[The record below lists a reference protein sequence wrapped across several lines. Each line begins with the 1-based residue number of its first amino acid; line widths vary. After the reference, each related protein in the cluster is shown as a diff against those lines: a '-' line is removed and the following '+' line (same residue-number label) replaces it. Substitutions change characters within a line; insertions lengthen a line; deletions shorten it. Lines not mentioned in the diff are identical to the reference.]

1 MCPSFLEGTLG
12 SRLPTISR
20 RFLVSLQLPKK
31 EPGLLCPLIAPFHPP
46 AHPCCL
52 LGVTF
57 QTKEWH
63 CDPCLG
69 VCFWGRT
76 SRRENRDSELG
87 PGAQHLLLRAG
98 PWRCGMEV
106 SAGRPWP
113 LALLSTVADSGL
125 RGPLPL
131 PCHPPLGIWFPSSR
145 LCLPH
150 TCWVAPSES
159 GRVRD
164 TNTGPGRLQVPSRSC
179 LWQAATGRLSRRLPL
194 SAQP

>member
-87 PGAQHLLLRAG
+87 PGAQHLLPSLQG
-98 PWRCGMEV
+98 G
-106 SAGRPWP
+106 
-113 LALLSTVADSGL
+113 AL
-125 RGPLPL
+125 
-131 PCHPPLGIWFPSSR
+131 
-145 LCLPH
+145 
-150 TCWVAPSES
+150 E
-159 GRVRD
+159 VRD
-164 TNTGPGRLQVPSRSC
+164 GGQCR
-179 LWQAATGRLSRRLPL
+179 QALAIGSPL
-194 SAQP
+194 HRG